1 MADTSGIIKSLQKDI
16 DRLKQDMDAMQIQI
30 DFANQRNYMYQKMLS
45 HYILTAYYDREQSDL
60 NILDALKNA
69 SDIMIN
75 RDMQP
80 LMDSDGTFK
89 KYLHCLTDAS
99 IRDFPYRSNS
109 LHFDMAMIFGL
120 KDIYENARLILSAK
134 EHHRP
139 VIFFEGGSLLS
150 VLPPS
155 QNNYPE
161 KYRWFHSMVMDQRS
175 MYFDANHVS
184 DLEIMLNSPME
195 LRENQIHRAKMLMDK
210 IVSNKISKYNHQ
222 PICQIEYDKTKERIL
237 IVDQMWGDAS
247 ISYGLATDDVF
258 HKMLED
264 AVRDNPQAEILIK
277 THPEANHTRKR
288 KHFDFEHDAFI
299 QQHGVQKID
308 YDLNP
313 YSLLETVDKVYV
325 CTSQL
330 GLEALMAGKEV
341 HVYGMPFY
349 AGWGATVDELHL
361 DRRTRKR
368 TVEEIVYIFYVM
380 YMKCVSYKTDQLCT
394 PEQAISELICLREEF
409 FHDARRTIDD

>member
-16 DRLKQDMDAMQIQI
+16 DRLKQDMDAMRIQI

-161 KYRWFHSMVMDQRS
+161 KYRWFHSM
-175 MYFDANHVS
+175 
-184 DLEIMLNSPME
+184 
-195 LRENQIHRAKMLMDK
+195 KMLMDK